1 MLSCETANL
10 MATISIATRYTGRV
24 LGIDSYPCAHHSSI
38 RTYAVL
44 ASPPVDLNDRK
55 ELKLT

>member
-1 MLSCETANL
+1 